1 MQGRRL
7 FLTKALSSSCH
18 LRIQVGG
25 ENPPYPGLL
34 TEHGT
39 HESVKAPAEAL
50 TQGVTGLVLPGAYV
64 QAGE

>member
-1 MQGRRL
+1 MQRGRL
-7 FLTKALSSSCH
+7 FLTKALCSSCR
-18 LRIQVGG
+18 LRIREGG

-34 TEHGT
+34 TAHGT
-39 HESVKAPAEAL
+39 HESVPAPAEAL